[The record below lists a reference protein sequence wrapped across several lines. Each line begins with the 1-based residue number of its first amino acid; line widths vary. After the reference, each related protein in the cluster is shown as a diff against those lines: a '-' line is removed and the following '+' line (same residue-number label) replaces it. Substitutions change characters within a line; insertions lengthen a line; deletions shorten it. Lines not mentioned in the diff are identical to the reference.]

1 MRVSISKSTISGN
14 VTAPSSKS
22 YTIRGLMCAAL
33 ARGESVIVNPLGS
46 DDTEAAMNVLGQL
59 GIRIEQE
66 EDSWRVHGGRFHQ
79 SDGDLF
85 CAESATTLRF
95 MTAVAALVPGQH
107 RLTAGPSL
115 SNRPVLPLVEA
126 LKQLGVTCS
135 CRGEV
140 PPVDVRGGSL
150 TGSNT
155 ELPGDISSQ
164 FLSALLLAAPLS
176 EKGVTV
182 RLTSPLRSAP
192 YVMITLDCMQWFGI
206 SVAFADSLDAFEVA
220 RQSYK
225 PAEFRVEGD
234 WSSASYLV
242 ALGALAGKV
251 EVENLAGESLQGD
264 KAILDFLQ
272 EMGASVTINNNS
284 ISVRKSGLR
293 AITADLSNCI
303 DLLPTMAVLAAAAEG
318 VSRFTG
324 IERARIKESNRVAAV
339 GEGLAR
345 MGIAF
350 TEETD
355 SISIT
360 GGTPHGAIIDSRD
373 DHRIA
378 MAFGLLGTVAGDTV
392 IEGAECVSKTYPQF
406 WEDLEAIG
414 GKVKIDGK

>member
-1 MRVSISKSTISGN
+1 MRVSISKSDLSGS

-33 ARGESVIVNPLGS
+33 ARGESVIMNPLGS
-46 DDTEAAMNVLGQL
+46 DDTAAAINVLGQL

-66 EDSWRVHGGRFHQ
+66 EDSWRVRGGSFHQ
-79 SDGDLF
+79 SDSDLF

-95 MTAVAALVPGQH
+95 MTAIASLLPGQH

-115 SNRPVLPLVEA
+115 STRPVLPLIEA

-140 PPVDVRGGSL
+140 PPVVVQGGSL
-150 TGSNT
+150 RGGETG
-155 ELPGDISSQ
+155 LPGDISSQ

-176 EKGVTV
+176 EKGITI

-192 YVMITLDCMQWFGI
+192 YVMMTLDCMQWFGI
-206 SVAFADSLDAFEVA
+206 SVAFSDTLDTFEVA
-220 RQSYK
+220 RQAYK
-225 PAEFRVEGD
+225 PTTFRVEGD

-242 ALGALAGKV
+242 ALGALAGEV
-251 EVENLAGESLQGD
+251 EVDNLTGESLQGD
-264 KAILDFLQ
+264 RVILDFLH
-272 EMGASVTINNNS
+272 EMGAPVTTGSNS
-284 ISVRKSGLR
+284 ITVRKSGLR

-324 IERARIKESNRVAAV
+324 IERARIKESNRVTAMR
-339 GEGLAR
+339 EGLER
-345 MGIAF
+345 MGIVLI
-350 TEETD
+350 EEKD

-360 GGTPHGAIIDSRD
+360 GGSPHAAIIDSKD

-378 MAFGLLGTVAGDTV
+378 MAFGLLGIIAGDTV

-406 WEDLEAIG
+406 WEDLASLG
-414 GKVKIDGK
+414 GKVKIDGE